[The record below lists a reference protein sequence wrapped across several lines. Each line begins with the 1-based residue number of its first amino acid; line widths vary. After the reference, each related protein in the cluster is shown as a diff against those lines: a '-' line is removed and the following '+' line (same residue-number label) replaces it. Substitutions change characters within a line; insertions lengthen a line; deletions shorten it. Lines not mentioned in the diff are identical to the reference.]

1 MRDCTTVTISR
12 NMSVTISVGI
22 RIGVRF
28 VRGNGNSWRDD
39 TTINRVL
46 RFDSISSGAL
56 TITFQLKSTLEI
68 SRKFSTKA

>member
-12 NMSVTISVGI
+12 NMSVTISVEI

-39 TTINRVL
+39 TINRVL